1 MRFKKNNQKS
11 CTQMENLFLA
21 YINFFQ
27 KLAHMIGK
35 FGILK
40 HVIASNKNGT
50 HKDNFQTWH
59 T

>member
-1 MRFKKNNQKS
+1 MD
-11 CTQMENLFLA
+11 NLFLA

-35 FGILK
+35 FAVLT
-40 HVIASNKNGT
+40 HVIVSNIYGIR
-50 HKDNFQTWH
+50 KDIFQTWH